1 MTEPPKRGRGR
12 PRRQGADE
20 EILAL
25 TRELLAE
32 CGYRELSLEAIVKR
46 TGIAKTT
53 IYRRF
58 PSKGAL
64 VAAAIAPPPAG
75 LSGADSILRELTDVL
90 GLLAE
95 PDGDALEVIR
105 AVVEPRRA
113 MLVDALAR
121 ERDDAEGAAD
131 MMVGALLT
139 RLIVTREPL
148 DITDAPRE

>member
-1 MTEPPKRGRGR
+1 MTSEVKRGRGR
-12 PRRQGADE
+12 PRREGADE
-20 EILAL
+20 QILAV

-32 CGYRELSLEAIVKR
+32 RGYRDFSVDLIVEH

-75 LSGADSILRELTDVL
+75 LSDADSILRELTDVL
-90 GLLAE
+90 GLLAD
-95 PDGDALEVIR
+95 PDGDALDVIR

-148 DITDAPRE
+148 DSPDAPRE